1 MVVLTHP
8 TLGDR
13 EFEPDHAE
21 RILAM
26 ENNGGWTKKRT
37 RKRKTQ
43 KGAAT
48 NGDQGNSIQAQA
60 QTTDSDCGCP

>member
-8 TLGDR
+8 ILGDR
-13 EFEPDHAE
+13 EFELDHAE

-26 ENNGGWTKKRT
+26 ENNGGWTKKR
-37 RKRKTQ
+37 KRKEQ

-48 NGDQGNSIQAQA
+48 NRDQGDSIKAQA
-60 QTTDSDCGCP
+60 QTTDSDCGCS